1 MVNLLLHYT
10 LILLVGASIV
20 LQWRR
25 PRATGMVGPWISTLL
40 IAVFFVELTSRI
52 VLLTGNYN
60 APVYNLSTML
70 ELALVLRI
78 VGVVRPWDSWWLTGS
93 LLLAAGMMV
102 INYIQQGDLYF
113 LLANGIITQSALAVI
128 WCSLGLWTLA
138 QRATRQVW
146 KAPLFWFFMGTTLY
160 FAGIIPYL
168 GFLVPLFKQDP
179 ALSAILYNIITVV
192 AITRYL
198 FTAWACHLA
207 HTQGSWDDER

>member
-1 MVNLLLHYT
+1 LVNLLLHYA
-10 LILLVGASIV
+10 LILLVGASIF

-25 PRATGMVGPWISTLL
+25 PRATGLVGPWINALL
-40 IAVFFVELTSRI
+40 IAVFFVEVTSRI
-52 VLLTGNYN
+52 VMLSGNYN

-78 VGVVRPWDSWWLTGS
+78 IGVVRPRDSWWLTGS

-102 INYIQQGDLYF
+102 VNYVQQGDLYF
-113 LLANGIITQSALAVI
+113 PLAHGIITQSVLAVI

-138 QRATRQVW
+138 QRATRPIW
-146 KAPLFWFFMGTTLY
+146 KAPLFWFFMGTMIY
-160 FAGIIPYL
+160 YAGVIPYL
-168 GFLVPLFKQDP
+168 GFMKPLFDHEP
-179 ALSAILYNIITVV
+179 ELSTLLYHIITVV